1 MPHAD
6 GAVISGHAPASTVP
20 MSATPA
26 ATVATQRRTHPLVAA
41 VRDVDLPGWQRVLAV
56 VALSAV
62 AYSASYQQILADA
75 LAGSRATYLVVVPLL
90 LAMIATG
97 YRSAPRGVSDSE
109 SDWIIATLLG
119 VAGMT
124 VIHLLSGRAE
134 SLAGLWRLHLLAI
147 VVWLACAVAVMFGVR
162 HTAAMWAL
170 WVFAIGFATPLPFT
184 LATAGLGGSDIAYG
198 VVTAAMGAI
207 AVFLA
212 GRCAPVA
219 IRSCVA
225 LGSLT
230 IAAGIVVAVGDHLG
244 LLPTVLVAGGLI
256 PVAATV
262 VLARMAGASS
272 SSDAPPA
279 RRSLPRRSLTSLA
292 ILGATAV
299 ALLATTPVA
308 VRPAAMP
315 TVDANWV
322 DRAGLTTPTS
332 FPFITDFLGPQATL
346 VRYDLPGSAL
356 VPAAAVDVMTTS
368 DPAALHDF
376 ADAVW
381 YPTSRPLDYHPIT
394 GPSVPLGARVIQ
406 TNADAA
412 TDGAGHDW
420 YAVTWTWRAGALSQ
434 RVTVAVS
441 QTIGGDRT
449 PPAPQPLS
457 LLQTAVRPALW
468 VARQQPNVAGTVD
481 PRVSQRATQVM
492 SLFAPP
498 TDVAAEAPA
507 GD

>member
-6 GAVISGHAPASTVP
+6 GAVISGHAPASTV
-20 MSATPA
+20 STSETPA
-26 ATVATQRRTHPLVAA
+26 AVVAPQRRSHPVVAA

-56 VALSAV
+56 VALSTV

-75 LAGSRATYLVVVPLL
+75 IAGSRATYLVVVPLL

-97 YRSAPRGVSDSE
+97 YRSTPRGVSDSE

-124 VIHLLSGRAE
+124 IIHLLSARAE
-134 SLAGLWRLHLLAI
+134 SLAGLWRLQLLAI

-162 HTAAMWAL
+162 HTVRMWAL
-170 WVFAIGFATPLPFT
+170 WVFAICFATPLPFI
-184 LATAGLGGSDIAYG
+184 LATAGLGGSNLAYG
-198 VVTAAMGAI
+198 LVTATVGAI

-212 GRCAPVA
+212 GRCATIRRRLVA
-219 IRSCVA
+219 AQGCYA
-225 LGSLT
+225 
-230 IAAGIVVAVGDHLG
+230 AAGAFVVFAGDHVG
-244 LLPTVLVAGGLI
+244 RLPTVLVAGGLI

-262 VLARMAGASS
+262 LLARVAKASNPVAA
-272 SSDAPPA
+272 APTH
-279 RRSLPRRSLTSLA
+279 RSLPRRSLTSLA

-308 VRPAAMP
+308 VRPTTMP
-315 TVDANWV
+315 TMDANWA
-322 DRAGLTTPTS
+322 DRADLTAPTS
-332 FPFITDFLGPQATL
+332 FPSVTDFLGPQSTL
-346 VRYDLPGSAL
+346 VRYDLPGSAV
-356 VPAAAVDVMTTS
+356 VPAAAVDVMTTP
-368 DPAALHDF
+368 DPAALDDF

-381 YPTSRPLDYHPIT
+381 YPTSRPLDYRPIT
-394 GPSVPLGARVIQ
+394 GPSVPLGARVIH

-412 TDGAGHDW
+412 TDGAGRDW
-420 YAVTWTWRAGALSQ
+420 YAVTWTWRAGALNQ
-434 RVTVAVS
+434 RVTVVVS
-441 QTIGGDRT
+441 QTIDGDQT

-457 LLQTAVRPALW
+457 LVHTAVRPALW
-468 VARQQPNVAGTVD
+468 VARQQPSADGTVD

-498 TDVAAEAPA
+498 ADVAAEAPA

>member
-20 MSATPA
+20 TVETPA
-26 ATVATQRRTHPLVAA
+26 ATVATHVA
-41 VRDVDLPGWQRVLAV
+41 LHGWQRVVAV

-62 AYSASYQQILADA
+62 AYSASYQHVLADA
-75 LAGSRATYLVVVPLL
+75 IAGSRATHLVVVPLL

-97 YRSAPRGVSDSE
+97 YREAPRGVSDSE

-119 VAGMT
+119 VTGMT

-162 HTAAMWAL
+162 HTVRMWAL
-170 WVFAIGFATPLPFT
+170 WVFAICFATPLPFM

-198 VVTAAMGAI
+198 VVTAAMGAL

-212 GRCAPVA
+212 GRSAPA
-219 IRSCVA
+219 GIRSCVA
-225 LGSLT
+225 LGSL
-230 IAAGIVVAVGDHLG
+230 AVAGGIVVAVGDRLG
-244 LLPTVLVAGGLI
+244 LLPTVLVTGGLV

-262 VLARMAGASS
+262 LLARVVGAPTD
-272 SSDAPPA
+272 DAPLA
-279 RRSLPRRSLTSLA
+279 RRSLPHRSLTSLA

-308 VRPAAMP
+308 VRPAVMP
-315 TVDANWV
+315 TVDANWA
-322 DRAGLTTPTS
+322 DRADLTTPTS
-332 FPFITDFLGPQATL
+332 FPFITDFLGPQSTL
-346 VRYDLPGSAL
+346 VRYDLPGSA
-356 VPAAAVDVMTTS
+356 VAPAAAVDVMTTS
-368 DPAALHDF
+368 DPAALDDF

-381 YPTSRPLDYHPIT
+381 YPTSRPLDYRPIT
-394 GPSVPLGARVIQ
+394 GPSVPLGARVIK

-420 YAVTWTWRAGALSQ
+420 YAVTWTWHAGALSQ
-434 RVTVAVS
+434 RVTVVVS

-457 LLQTAVRPALW
+457 LLDTAVRPALW
-468 VARQQPNVAGTVD
+468 VARQQPNAAGTVD

-492 SLFAPP
+492 SLLAPP
-498 TDVAAEAPA
+498 ADVAAEAPA

>member
-6 GAVISGHAPASTVP
+6 GAVISGHAPASIVP
-20 MSATPA
+20 TPETPA
-26 ATVATQRRTHPLVAA
+26 PIVATHF
-41 VRDVDLPGWQRVLAV
+41 DLPGWQRVVAV
-56 VALSAV
+56 IALSAV
-62 AYSASYQQILADA
+62 AYSASYQQILTDA
-75 LAGSRATYLVVVPLL
+75 IAGSRATYLVVIPLL

-124 VIHLLSGRAE
+124 VIHLLSDRAE

-162 HTAAMWAL
+162 HTVRMWAL
-170 WVFAIGFATPLPFT
+170 WAFAIGFATPLPFM

-198 VVTAAMGAI
+198 VATAAMGAL

-212 GRCAPVA
+212 GRWAPA
-219 IRSCVA
+219 GIRSCVA
-225 LGSLT
+225 LGSLA
-230 IAAGIVVAVGDHLG
+230 IAGGVVVAVGDRLG
-244 LLPTVLVAGGLI
+244 VLPTVLVAGGLI

-262 VLARMAGASS
+262 VLTRVTGASTN
-272 SSDAPPA
+272 DAPSA
-279 RRSLPRRSLTSLA
+279 SRALPRRSLTSLA

-315 TVDANWV
+315 TVDADWA
-322 DRAGLTTPTS
+322 DRADLTTPTS
-332 FPFITDFLGPQATL
+332 FPFITDFLGPQSTL
-346 VRYDLPGSAL
+346 VRYDLPGSA
-356 VPAAAVDVMTTS
+356 VAPAAAVDVMTTS
-368 DPAALHDF
+368 EPAALDDF

-394 GPSVPLGARVIQ
+394 GPSVPSGARVIH

-412 TDGAGHDW
+412 TDGTGNDW

-434 RVTVAVS
+434 RVTVVVS

-468 VARQQPNVAGTVD
+468 IARQQPNAAGTVD

-492 SLFAPP
+492 SLLAPP
-498 TDVAAEAPA
+498 ADVAAEAPT
-507 GD
+507 DD